1 MKALEAA
8 RRVQRERGY
17 VVLGFLPNELLEA
30 KQQIPPSIGMA
41 AHNFGGQNFALSD
54 GWCLKIYGATNRADW
69 ESQFALLFPGKN
81 DQNPKLKGQSFWR
94 ARLFQDA
101 S

>member
-1 MKALEAA
+1 MRALEAA

-17 VVLGFLPNELLEA
+17 VVLGFPPNELLEA
-30 KQQIPPSIGMA
+30 KRQVPPSVGMA
-41 AHNFGGQNFALSD
+41 LNNFGGQDLSF
-54 GWCLKIYGATNRADW
+54 GWCLEIYDETNRADW
-69 ESQFALLFPGKN
+69 ESQFALLFPGKK